1 MFNVEGFEFDR
12 EELAQ
17 EARKEAE
24 GIRYI
29 KSQTNMKDAVTVLK
43 LHNRLLQKEVFTTP
57 VGFAFLSELREYLNS
72 ISFIDPGDIEPMPDE
87 MQQALLVSRRK
98 EPKKAGRSRKEKRKS
113 RQTAERRERKKKER
127 KKKERDYRTAFFVST
142 FFAAVF
148 ALSLV
153 GVFLIAAASERSV
166 NIVNYENAL
175 IDKYESWAQELDERE
190 RKLDERERELKE
202 REAGLG
208 ETGGGAAD

>member
-1 MFNVEGFEFDR
+1 MYNVEGFEFDR

-57 VGFAFLSELREYLNS
+57 VGFAFLSELREYLNGVP
-72 ISFIDPGDIEPMPDE
+72 FIDSGDIEPMPDE
-87 MQQALLVSRRK
+87 MQQALLVLRRT
-98 EPKKAGRSRKEKRKS
+98 EPKKAGRNRREKRKS
-113 RQTAERRERKKKER
+113 SRTEGKRERKKPEK
-127 KKKERDYRTAFFVST
+127 KKKERNYRTAFFVST

-153 GVFLIAAASERSV
+153 GVFVIAASERSV

-175 IDKYESWAQELDERE
+175 IDRYESWEQELDERE
-190 RKLDERERELKE
+190 RRLDERERQLNE
-202 REAGLG
+202 REAGPGQTG
-208 ETGGGAAD
+208 EGTAD